1 MMWNDGWNNGMGW
14 GGWIVMT
21 LIMVAF
27 WSVVVFAV
35 VAIFRGDRD
44 ARSAAQQPQRRD
56 PMQILDERF
65 ARGEIEVDEYHAR
78 QQVLRT
84 AH

>member
-1 MMWNDGWNNGMGW
+1 MMWWNNGMGW

-27 WSVVVFAV
+27 WSLLVFAV

-44 ARSAAQQPQRRD
+44 ARSAPQRPRERD

-65 ARGEIEVDEYHAR
+65 ARGEIDVDEYHAR
-78 QQVLRT
+78 QKGLRPV
-84 AH
+84 H

>member
-21 LIMVAF
+21 LIMVTF
-27 WSVVVFAV
+27 WSLLVFGV
-35 VAIFRGDRD
+35 VALFRGDRD
-44 ARSAAQQPQRRD
+44 TRSAPQQSRGRD

-65 ARGEIEVDEYHAR
+65 ARGEIDVDEYHAR
-78 QQVLRT
+78 QQVLRPV
-84 AH
+84 H